1 MNSQKTYIGLICGVL
16 FSLLFATHSFSISTD
31 RDNNCG
37 LKYYNYPATDA
48 KNLIKIAEDS
58 LLMNINNINALS
70 MKDDAGKAPRHSL
83 SLEVALAA
91 PAVNEQDKN
100 IMPSNTTTD
109 VYEKGSELL
118 PTPSL
123 TEEAI
128 HTTTA
133 LIVPLGISY
142 ETNKT
147 GLRAVERSIDLFVNR
162 IRGSFS
168 VWLER
173 SSRYVEIMKDI
184 LQEKDLPEELVF
196 LPVIESGFNV
206 NARSHAGAV
215 GPWQFMPATAK
226 MHGLVI
232 DWWRDERKDP
242 IKSTR
247 AAATYLNN
255 LYNMFGS
262 WKLALAAYNA
272 GNGRISR
279 AIRRAN
285 SDDFW
290 TLKESRAIPRETQ
303 EYVPRYI
310 AATII
315 ATRPEEHGF
324 YNLNRHEPLEFD
336 EVTINFPLDI
346 EVIARTTE
354 TTKQEI
360 RRLNPELRRWS
371 TPLNVLEYTVRIPAG
386 TRDIFFENL
395 EKIPENE
402 RFSISTY
409 KVRKGDTLRSISR
422 RTGVSI
428 SAIRAINNMNRR
440 DALRAGQEINLPP
453 RGKYFADASDRA
465 PDRTSTSRTS
475 VRTSGNNR
483 KPNAAIAPKA
493 KTAPAKPRLRN

>member
-1 MNSQKTYIGLICGVL
+1 MISQKVYIGLICGIL
-16 FSLLFATHSFSISTD
+16 FSFLFVAPSFSISKD
-31 RDNNCG
+31 GDNNYG
-37 LKYYNYPATDA
+37 LNYYNYPATDA
-48 KNLIKIAEDS
+48 KNLIEIAEAPQ
-58 LLMNINNINALS
+58 LMNININALS
-70 MKDDAGKAPRHSL
+70 IRDNAGTAPRHSL
-83 SLEVALAA
+83 SLEIALAVTDA
-91 PAVNEQDKN
+91 NEQDKN
-100 IMPSNTTTD
+100 IMPSNTTAD
-109 VYEKGSELL
+109 VYQKGSELL
-118 PTPSL
+118 PTPSP
-123 TEEAI
+123 TEETI
-128 HTTTA
+128 HATTA
-133 LIVPLGISY
+133 SVAPLGISF
-142 ETNKT
+142 ETNET
-147 GLRAVERSIDLFVNR
+147 GLRAVERSIDLFTNR
-162 IRGSFS
+162 IRENFS

-173 SSRYVEIMKDI
+173 SSRYIEIMKGI
-184 LQEKDLPEELVF
+184 LQEKGLPEELVF

-242 IKSTR
+242 IKSTM
-247 AAATYLNN
+247 AAATYLNS

-290 TLKESRAIPRETQ
+290 TLKKSRAIPRETQ

-315 ATRPEEHGF
+315 ATRPEDHGF
-324 YNLNRHEPLEFD
+324 YNLNNHEPLEFD
-336 EVTINFPLDI
+336 KVTINFPLDI
-346 EVIARTTE
+346 EVIARITE
-354 TTKQEI
+354 TTEQEI

-371 TPLNVLEYTVRIPAG
+371 TPLNVSEYTVKIPIG
-386 TRDIFFENL
+386 TTDIFFENL

-422 RTGVSI
+422 RTGVSV
-428 SAIRAINNMNRR
+428 SAIRAMNNMNRR
-440 DALRAGQEINLPP
+440 DTLRAGQEIKLPP
-453 RGKYFADASDRA
+453 RGKYSADVSNRAST
-465 PDRTSTSRTS
+465 RTSTSRTS
-475 VRTSGNNR
+475 VRTSDNNR
-483 KPNAAIAPKA
+483 KTNAAIAPKT
-493 KTAPAKPRLRN
+493 KTAPAKPRLRGI